1 MCSDPHCRVGNSQTW
16 PRWWLFHLKT
26 LYFTSW
32 IEIFVCTFTDY
43 LRLFLLD
50 VVLIIDTKSSKVE
63 RYCEDTDTLLDR
75 RLHDLVTTVFL
86 LHRCKCSAQNTS
98 IDVFEGWM
106 LRRWWCSPEPATS
119 RQSRT
124 GGWIG
129 RGISWWFGQWVLG
142 ATSNILIVCNSPW
155 TNISPAPLPSCW
167 TCWRRQRHVRRNCKC
182 CADQICCT

>member
-26 LYFTSW
+26 LYLTSW

-75 RLHDLVTTVFL
+75 RLHDLVTTVFF
-86 LHRCKCSAQNTS
+86 LHRWKCSAQNTS

-129 RGISWWFGQWVLG
+129 RGICWWFGHWALG
-142 ATSNILIVCNSPW
+142 ATSNILIVCV
-155 TNISPAPLPSCW
+155 SPAPLPSRW
-167 TCWRRQRHVRRNCKC
+167 TCWRRQRHVRQNCKC
-182 CADQICCT
+182 RTEQICCT